1 MRDFMRRTMG
11 VPHSAGKQATSS
23 LRRGAAV
30 ALIGFMASLFPRSD
44 AVAEDAVI
52 KRFSNGTSRDS
63 VGLID
68 AREDAPMDGPQAI
81 YAAEDGSIYLLDQI
95 NGRVLRFDAKKA
107 GSAVQSLELPQDM
120 RPTDVVVRRGN
131 IYVWDGAPQAL
142 QASGSDGEAV
152 RELTRTR
159 TAERPDDET
168 LTAFSQMGSQAL
180 DSPDQLPGSKSRALP
195 ARTGPAH
202 QSIATRGRGT
212 VIADVAVGAKLD
224 TATIQVRE
232 LSTNNSVA
240 KLTLKVRDRIGI
252 VEFLEI
258 DNAGRMFVLT
268 ENIPTNSSRRASA
281 YVVRYSPNGIQDS
294 VYDIPFSETLALSRR
309 FIAISPDG
317 DVYFLRTAS
326 AEVDLI
332 GVGSRKVSAG
342 DVIDNPSLARLSDQA
357 GKIPKGPIAAVRGL
371 TRQQVVE
378 TAFAFESVQWRLT
391 PAVYG
396 HDPDTA
402 CSGFNRIRRPGY
414 LAGKLNQ
421 EVRGVPYC
429 WGCHGSLNQF
439 RANVA
444 NGMLAGN
451 VCTHNNPR
459 SDTTG
464 VDCSAFVSAAWG
476 LSTHFT
482 TAAIPGIAQQLQNAW
497 DLQPGDALNKPGS
510 HVMLFLR
517 FTPDRRAEVM
527 ESSTGGCNGR
537 VCRNVYPLSSL
548 LARGYRP
555 VRYRVLE
562 NAPGIEAREA
572 ILMDQGKASEDEKL
586 KNNSK
591 ESASARDETRKNSNG
606 DRTRRSVRHRRKHSS
621 RE

>member
-1 MRDFMRRTMG
+1 M
-11 VPHSAGKQATSS
+11 
-23 LRRGAAV
+23 AAV
-30 ALIGFMASLFPRSD
+30 ALIGISASCCD
-44 AVAEDAVI
+44 ARAEDTLI

-63 VGLID
+63 VGMID

-81 YAAEDGSIYLLDQI
+81 YAAEDGSLYLLDQL
-95 NGRVLRFDAKKA
+95 NGRVLKFDAKNTN
-107 GSAVQSLELPQDM
+107 GPVQSLELPKDM
-120 RPTDVVVRRGN
+120 RPTDVVVRNGN
-131 IYVWDGAPQAL
+131 VYVWDGTPQTL
-142 QASGSDGEAV
+142 QVEGNDNEPV
-152 RELTRTR
+152 RALTRTR
-159 TAERPDDET
+159 GAGRPDDAT
-168 LTAFSQMGSQAL
+168 LTAFAQMGSEVL
-180 DSPDQLPGSKSRALP
+180 DSPDQPGTERSRGIP

-202 QSIATRGRGT
+202 PAIATRGHGT
-212 VIADVAVGAKLD
+212 VLVDATVGLRPD
-224 TATIQVRE
+224 TASIQVHGQG
-232 LSTNNSVA
+232 TNDFAA

-252 VEFLEI
+252 VEFLDI

-268 ENIPTNSSRRASA
+268 ENIPTKSSRRASA
-281 YVVRYSPNGIQDS
+281 YVVRYSSNGVQES

-309 FIAISPDG
+309 FITISPEG
-317 DVYFLRTAS
+317 EVYFLRTQS
-326 AEVDLI
+326 AEVELI
-332 GVGSRKVSAG
+332 GVGSRPVRAA
-342 DVIDNPSLARLSDQA
+342 DVIDNPNLPRLPDQA
-357 GKIPKGPIAAVRGL
+357 VAVARAPIAAVKAL

-378 TAFAFESVQWRLT
+378 NAFAFEGVQWHLT

-396 HDPDTA
+396 RDPDTA

-414 LAGKLNQ
+414 LSGKVNQ
-421 EVRGVPYC
+421 EVRSVPYC

-439 RANVA
+439 LANVA

-482 TAAIPGIAQQLQNAW
+482 TAAIPGITQQLDNAW

-517 FTPDRRAEVM
+517 FTADRKAEVM

-562 NAPGIEAREA
+562 NAPSSEAKASISLR
-572 ILMDQGKASEDEKL
+572 DQGKASEDQ
-586 KNNSK
+586 NSEAGAK
-591 ESASARDETRKNSNG
+591 TLATTHGETRKHAHSDDE
-606 DRTRRSVRHRRKHSS
+606 DRPRARHRKRH
-621 RE
+621 